1 MLDLEVK
8 RISRDIQIKNQDI
21 LELRQSTANNVKERY
36 NLSQKVENL

>member
-21 LELRQSTANNVKERY
+21 LELRQATANNVKEKY
-36 NLSQKVENL
+36 NLSQKVEDL